1 VANIMLPVRVVICLA
16 LIICFDLASK
26 NDIFDGSAFDVLFQ
40 KVSGLVSGLGF
51 GLTFWVAFWV

>member
-1 VANIMLPVRVVICLA
+1 MLPVRVVICLA